1 MKIKETQLD
10 KGGSV
15 GTPLDV
21 TKELATRDKYA
32 SRTWIFTNTSNTEG
46 FIITLQ

>member
-15 GTPLDV
+15 GTPLAV
-21 TKELATRDKYA
+21 TKELATRDKYV
-32 SRTWIFTNTSNTEG
+32 SRTWRFTKSSKG
-46 FIITLQ
+46 FIITVQ

>member
-10 KGGSV
+10 KGGSC

-21 TKELATRDKYA
+21 TKELKTSDKYA